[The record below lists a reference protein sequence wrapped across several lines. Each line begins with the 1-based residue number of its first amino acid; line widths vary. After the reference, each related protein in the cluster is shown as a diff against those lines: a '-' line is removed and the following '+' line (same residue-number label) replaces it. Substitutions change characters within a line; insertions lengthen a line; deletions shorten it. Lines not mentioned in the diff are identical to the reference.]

1 MIGSN
6 LERFSG
12 MKRHYTLATLA
23 FVMVALLQLALAPR
37 ATAQEVQRIAAIV
50 NDEVVSVM
58 DLVGRINLVIF
69 STGLQDSAETR
80 KRIGP
85 QVLRT
90 LIDERL
96 RLQEAKRRNVSVTEA
111 ELRERIRLIEQQ
123 NNIPEN
129 QITNFLKA
137 QRIAPESMFTQIRSE
152 ISWIKLVRRRLQSTV
167 TISDDE
173 VDEWFA
179 RRQAS
184 EGQTEYRL
192 SEIFTIVE
200 NTREDAEI
208 RDSATRIVEQLRGG
222 ADFASMARQL
232 SSGVTAA
239 AGGDAGWVLQEQL
252 QEEVSA
258 AVVAL
263 EPGEISDPISTS
275 GGYLIVLLRDRRE
288 RLAPNPN
295 EVKVAL
301 KQILLPVSGDAGS
314 DEIESQIK
322 FAQEI
327 GGTVAGCDDMTRT
340 AAELDPSTSG
350 DVGTIRIG
358 DLPATL
364 RSAVIGLEVGKIS
377 QPTRTDAGIHLLM
390 VCERI
395 EPPGSRTPNR
405 EEVRAKL
412 MENKLES
419 LSRRYLRNLRRE
431 AFVDIRI

>member
-1 MIGSN
+1 M
-6 LERFSG
+6 
-12 MKRHYTLATLA
+12 H
-23 FVMVALLQLALAPR
+23 
-37 ATAQEVQRIAAIV
+37 
-50 NDEVVSVM
+50 
-58 DLVGRINLVIF
+58 
-69 STGLQDSAETR
+69 
-80 KRIGP
+80 
-85 QVLRT
+85 
-90 LIDERL
+90 
-96 RLQEAKRRNVSVTEA
+96 EAKRQNISVTEA

-129 QITNFLKA
+129 QITEFLKA
-137 QRIAPESMFTQIRSE
+137 QRIAPESMFAQIRSE
-152 ISWIKLVRRRLQSTV
+152 LSWIKLVRRRLQSTV

-173 VDEWFA
+173 VDEWFVQ
-179 RRQAS
+179 RQAS
-184 EGQTEYRL
+184 EGRTEYRL

-200 NTREDAEI
+200 NTQEDAEI
-208 RDSATRIVEQLRGG
+208 RDSATRIVDQLRGG
-222 ADFASMARQL
+222 ADFAGMARQL
-232 SSGVTAA
+232 SNGVTAA

-288 RLAPNPN
+288 RLAADPN
-295 EVKVAL
+295 EVRVAL
-301 KQILLPVSGDAGS
+301 KQILLPLAGDAGA
-314 DEIESQIK
+314 DQLESQTEL
-322 FAQEI
+322 AQEI
-327 GGTVAGCDDMTRT
+327 SGTVAGCDDMART

-350 DVGTIRIG
+350 DVGIIRIG

-395 EPPGSRTPNR
+395 QPPGSRMPHR

-419 LSRRYLRNLRRE
+419 LSRRYLRNLRRD

>member
-1 MIGSN
+1 
-6 LERFSG
+6 

-23 FVMVALLQLALAPR
+23 LVMVALVQLTLAPR

-58 DLVGRINLVIF
+58 DLVGRIKLVIF

-96 RLQEAKRRNVSVTEA
+96 RLQEAKRRNISVTEA

-129 QITNFLKA
+129 QITKFLKA

-184 EGQTEYRL
+184 EGRTEYRL
-192 SEIFTIVE
+192 SEIFIIVE
-200 NTREDAEI
+200 NTQEDAEI
-208 RDSATRIVEQLRGG
+208 RDSATQIVDQLRGG
-222 ADFASMARQL
+222 AEFAGMARQL
-232 SSGVTAA
+232 SNGVTAA

-263 EPGEISDPISTS
+263 ELGAISDPISTS

-288 RLAPNPN
+288 RLATNPN
-295 EVKVAL
+295 DIMVAL
-301 KQILLPVSGDAGS
+301 KQILLPVSGDAGT
-314 DEIESQIK
+314 DEVESQTEL
-322 FAQEI
+322 AQEI
-327 GGTVAGCDDMTRT
+327 SGTVAGCDDMART

-350 DVGTIRIG
+350 DVGTVRIG

-364 RSAVIGLEVGKIS
+364 RSAVLGLEVGQIS
-377 QPTRTDAGIHLLM
+377 QPTRTEAGIHLLM
-390 VCERI
+390 VCERT
-395 EPPGSRTPNR
+395 EPPGSRMPQR
-405 EEVRAKL
+405 EEVRARL

>member
-1 MIGSN
+1 
-6 LERFSG
+6 

-23 FVMVALLQLALAPR
+23 FVMVALVQLTLAPH

-69 STGLQDSAETR
+69 STGLQNSAETR

-96 RLQEAKRRNVSVTEA
+96 RLQEAKRRNISVTEA

-129 QITNFLKA
+129 QITKFLEA
-137 QRIAPESMFTQIRSE
+137 QHIAPKSMFTQIRSE

-179 RRQAS
+179 QRQAS
-184 EGQTEYRL
+184 EGRTEYRL

-208 RDSATRIVEQLRGG
+208 RDSATRIVDQLRGG

-232 SSGVTAA
+232 SNGVTAA

-263 EPGEISDPISTS
+263 EPGQISDPISTS

-288 RLAPNPN
+288 RLATNPN

-301 KQILLPVSGDAGS
+301 KQIILPVSGDAGA
-314 DEIESQIK
+314 DEIESQTEL
-322 FAQEI
+322 AREI
-327 GGTVAGCDDMTRT
+327 SGTVAGCDDMART

-350 DVGTIRIG
+350 DVGTVRIG
-358 DLPATL
+358 ELPVTL
-364 RSAVIGLEVGKIS
+364 RSAVLGLEIGKIS
-377 QPTRTDAGIHLLM
+377 QPVRTEFGIHLLM

-395 EPPGSRTPNR
+395 EPPGSRMPHR
-405 EEVRAKL
+405 EEVRARL